1 MRSMSLAVR
10 LWAIAATTLIGSIAL
25 VLVCIRSVNEVKVR
39 GPLYTDIIMYKD
51 LLADILPPPEYL
63 IESYLNGFELLQTRG
78 AERDPL
84 LAKAARLEEDF
95 LTRRAV
101 WEKTLTHPQ
110 IRQTMLGESIPA
122 GIEFFTVLKE
132 SFLPLVRAGRDAEAR
147 AVLEGPLGAAY
158 TRHRAAVDKT
168 VELSNKEVEVVEAS
182 ADKSLAVNM
191 NTMIFAA
198 LGINALVLLLTFWS
212 IRSIMRP
219 MRQLRDYARCV
230 AGGDYDSRCEIN
242 GASEISSLGSVL
254 MDTAA
259 KVKENIARASQ
270 AQASAQSEAD
280 NAREATEK
288 AEQAQRYARQA
299 MSQGMSQAA
308 HRLEKVVEIVGAAS
322 QQLAVQI
329 EQSNRGARAQA
340 QRAAE
345 VATSMEQMNATVLEV
360 AQSAAQTADTSS
372 RAQGKAQEGADVVR
386 QVIQGIGVVQGTAV
400 SLKEQM
406 TDLGRQSEGIGQIMN
421 VISDIADQTNL
432 LALNAAI
439 EAARAGDAG
448 RGFAVVADEVR
459 KLAEKTMTATKQV
472 GEAIL
477 AVQRG
482 TRANIDS
489 VETAVRAIESATD
502 LASRSG
508 MALDDI
514 VRLVETASG
523 QVQSI
528 AAAAEEQSA
537 ASEEI
542 NRAVDE
548 VNSVASE
555 TSQAMDEAAR
565 SVGELSRQAAELR
578 GLIQS
583 LKTDVPDGQG

>member
-1 MRSMSLAVR
+1 
-10 LWAIAATTLIGSIAL
+10 
-25 VLVCIRSVNEVKVR
+25 
-39 GPLYTDIIMYKD
+39 
-51 LLADILPPPEYL
+51 
-63 IESYLNGFELLQTRG
+63 
-78 AERDPL
+78 
-84 LAKAARLEEDF
+84 
-95 LTRRAV
+95 
-101 WEKTLTHPQ
+101 
-110 IRQTMLGESIPA
+110 MLGESIPA
-122 GIEFFTVLKE
+122 GLEFFVILKRE
-132 SFLPLVRAGRDAEAR
+132 FLPLLRAGRDAEAR
-147 AVLEGPLGAAY
+147 ALLEGPLGKAY
-158 TRHRAAVDKT
+158 TLHRAAVDKT

-182 ADKSLAVNM
+182 ADRSLAANM
-191 NTMIFAA
+191 NTMLFAA
-198 LGINALVLLLTFWS
+198 AGINAIVLLLTFWS

-219 MRQLRDYARCV
+219 MRQLRAYAQSV
-230 AGGDYDSRCEIN
+230 AGGDYDGSCEIH
-242 GASEISSLGSVL
+242 GAHEIQGLGSVL

-270 AQASAQSEAD
+270 AQASAQEEAV
-280 NAREATEK
+280 NAREASAK
-288 AEQAQRYARQA
+288 AEEAQRFARQA

-308 HRLEKVVEIVGAAS
+308 HKLEKVVEIVGAAS

-329 EQSNRGARAQA
+329 EQSNRGAQAQA

-386 QVIQGIGVVQGTAV
+386 QVIQGIGAVQGTAV

-482 TRANIDS
+482 TRANIAS

-514 VRLVETASG
+514 VRLVGSASG
-523 QVQSI
+523 QLQSI

-537 ASEEI
+537 AREEI
-542 NRAVDE
+542 NRAVEE

-555 TSQAMDEAAR
+555 TSKAMDEATR

-583 LKTDVPDGQG
+583 LKTDVPDAQG

>member
-1 MRSMSLAVR
+1 MRSMPLAIR
-10 LWAIAATTLIGSIAL
+10 LWAIAATTLVGSAAL
-25 VLVCIRSVNEVKVR
+25 VLVCVRSINEVKIR
-39 GPLYTDIIMYKD
+39 GPLYTDIVMYKD

-63 IESYLNGFELLQTRG
+63 IESYLNCFEMLQAQG
-78 AERDPL
+78 KERTDL
-84 LAKAARLEEDF
+84 IAKAARLEDDF
-95 LTRRAV
+95 LTRRDV
-101 WEKTLTHPQ
+101 WIKSLTQPK
-110 IRQTMLGESIPA
+110 IRKAMLDESIPA
-122 GIEFFTVLKE
+122 GLEFFKVLKGK
-132 SFLPLVRAGRDAEAR
+132 FLPLIKEGRDAEAR
-147 AVLEGPLGAAY
+147 AVLEGPLSDAY
-158 TRHRAAVDKT
+158 RRHRAAVDTT
-168 VELSNKEVEVVEAS
+168 VDLSNKEVSVVEAHADQALSSNMSFIMIS
-182 ADKSLAVNM
+182 AGV
-191 NTMIFAA
+191 
-198 LGINALVLLLTFWS
+198 INAIVLLLTLFS
-212 IRSIMRP
+212 IRSILRP
-219 MRQLRDYARCV
+219 MRQLRDYAQNV
-230 AGGDYDSRCEIN
+230 AAGDYDTSCQITGSVEIK
-242 GASEISSLGSVL
+242 GLGEVL

-259 KVKENIARASQ
+259 KVKLNIECASK
-270 AQASAQSEAD
+270 AQANALTEAE
-280 NAREATEK
+280 NAREAKAK
-288 AEQAQRYARQA
+288 AEEAQIYARQA
-299 MSQGMSQAA
+299 MSKGMSEAA
-308 HRLEKVVEIVGAAS
+308 QRLEKVVEIVGSAS

-329 EQSNRGARAQA
+329 EQSNHGAQAQA

-360 AQSAAQTADTSS
+360 AQNASQTAETSAQ
-372 RAQGKAQEGADVVR
+372 AQGKAKEGAEVVR
-386 QVIQGIGVVQGTAV
+386 QVIKGIGAVQGTAE
-400 SLKEQM
+400 SLKVQM

-477 AVQRG
+477 SVQRC
-482 TRANIDS
+482 TQTNIAN
-489 VETAVRAIESATD
+489 VEAAVKAISHATE
-502 LASRSG
+502 LAGRSG

-548 VNSVASE
+548 VNAVASE
-555 TSQAMDEAAR
+555 TSKAMGEASK
-565 SVGELSRQAAELR
+565 SVNELSRQASDLRELIR
-578 GLIQS
+578 S
-583 LKTDVPDGQG
+583 LKSDVTQA